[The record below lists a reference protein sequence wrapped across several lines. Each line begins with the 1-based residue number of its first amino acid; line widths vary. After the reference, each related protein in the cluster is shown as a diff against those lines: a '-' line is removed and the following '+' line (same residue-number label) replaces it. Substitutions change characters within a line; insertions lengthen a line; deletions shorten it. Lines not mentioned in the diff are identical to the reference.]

1 MVCLLRSPS
10 QRRSVLL
17 AISVLGAASAL
28 SACGGDPAPGS
39 PSAYSKAVATV
50 NDDVGNPFGLD
61 TRDEIQFVC
70 KQLDRG
76 MTSDSITQSYVDFAT
91 EVGMTDD
98 EVSQWFSYTS
108 SVYAAAV
115 TWVCPEYSDY

>member
-1 MVCLLRSPS
+1 MIELSTP
-10 QRRSVLL
+10 QRLISL
-17 AISVLGAASAL
+17 AAGVLGMALAL

-39 PSAYSKAVATV
+39 PSAYSKAVSTV
-50 NDDVGNPFGLD
+50 NDHVGNPFGLD

-70 KQLDRG
+70 EQLDRG
-76 MTSDSITQSYVDFAT
+76 MTSDSISEYNVDFAI
-91 EVGMTDD
+91 EFGMS
-98 EVSQWFSYTS
+98 ESEASEWFAYTS